1 MNDTV
6 ATAGPG
12 GAAEGGEMQTT
23 RERSHLK
30 ILSLSLSLT
39 STLPPVK
46 SQVAT
51 DFGTE
56 RENVSFGE
64 WRVRGVRFLD
74 LGQPPSV
81 DRSTDRPT
89 RRGLD

>member
-12 GAAEGGEMQTT
+12 GGGRGDEMQTT
-23 RERSHLK
+23 RERSHPK
-30 ILSLSLSLT
+30 ILSLT

-51 DFGTE
+51 DVGTE

-64 WRVRGVRFLD
+64 RRVRGVRFLD

-81 DRSTDRPT
+81 DRSTD
-89 RRGLD
+89 